1 MLKLSQVDHASM
13 DHTGGSSVQ
22 VDICPVTGG
31 SSVQVDICP
40 VTGGSSIQVDICPV
54 TGGSSVQVDICP
66 VTGGSSVQVD
76 ICPVTGG
83 SSVQVDICT
92 VTASFTW
99 HNVLKVHPG
108 FCTLQDFL
116 PFKGQIIFHCV
127 YMWHFLGPCIHS
139 GTFEKFQLSIVKISN
154 CKHVGKGRSVNTR
167 NAVFTSQP
175 CSPNGH
181 FATSPVPVSE
191 TMYHVAGT
199 VRINIM
205 CVHVLSRVRLSA
217 TPRTVAR

>member
-40 VTGGSSIQVDICPV
+40 
-54 TGGSSVQVDICP
+54 
-66 VTGGSSVQVD
+66 
-76 ICPVTGG
+76 
-83 SSVQVDICT
+83 

-139 GTFEKFQLSIVKISN
+139 GTFKKFQLSIVKISN

-167 NAVFTSQP
+167 MPFLPLT
-175 CSPNGH
+175 
-181 FATSPVPVSE
+181 
-191 TMYHVAGT
+191 
-199 VRINIM
+199 
-205 CVHVLSRVRLSA
+205 HVLLMDILPRLLFLSLR
-217 TPRTVAR
+217 PCIMLQVLCVLI